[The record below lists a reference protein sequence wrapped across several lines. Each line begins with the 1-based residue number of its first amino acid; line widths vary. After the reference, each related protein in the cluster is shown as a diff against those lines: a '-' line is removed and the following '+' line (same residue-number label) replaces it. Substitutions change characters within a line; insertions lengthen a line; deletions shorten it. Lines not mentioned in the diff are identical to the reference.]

1 MQAMMQNVKFPL
13 HLNDSKATYWPA
25 IDFVS
30 RWPGSEGPRYDCK
43 WSLEQL
49 SWLDWEAATTQ
60 RLKFA
65 N

>member
-1 MQAMMQNVKFPL
+1 MQARMQNVKFPL